1 MIASA
6 YKYSSTERRDPGFL
20 RRMWAMVIKEF
31 VQMRR
36 DRMTFATMIFVPI
49 MQLVLFGYAI
59 NTDPKQLPTAVLTRD
74 DGPLTRAVLSAMKNT
89 DYFDFRVQVRDA
101 AELDRLVRSGEV
113 QFAVEIPASFERD
126 VRRGDRPS
134 VLVIADATDPVATGT
149 AVSSLQGLI
158 DTALRRE
165 LRGPDASVTKSRA
178 PFDITIQNRYNPEAI
193 TQYNIV
199 PGLLGVVLTMTM
211 MMFTAL
217 AVTREIERGTM
228 EALLSMPIK
237 PVEIMIG
244 KIAPFVLVG
253 FVQMTI
259 IIGAAHV
266 LFGVPIMGSVW
277 LLVALSTLFAAANL
291 AVGYTFS
298 TIAENQLQAVQMT
311 FFFFLPNILLSGFM
325 FPFRGMPDW
334 AQAIGE
340 ALPLTHFLRIVR
352 GITLKGTGFADMH
365 LDGAGGLHGG
375 RDGAR
380 AVSLPPH
387 AGLAPNCELSFPRKR
402 ESSNHCN
409 RLFFTVGVTGLPGQ
423 AGQ

>member
-1 MIASA
+1 MSPSRYNGA
-6 YKYSSTERRDPGFL
+6 TEHDPGFL
-20 RRMWAMVIKEF
+20 RRMWAMVVKEF

-49 MQLVLFGYAI
+49 LQLTLFGYAI
-59 NTDPKQLPTAVLTRD
+59 NTDPKQLPTAVLVRD
-74 DGPLTRAVLSAMKNT
+74 DGPLTRAVLAAMRNT
-89 DYFDFRVQVRDA
+89 DYFDFRWQVRDPE
-101 AELDRLVRSGEV
+101 ELDKLIRSGDA

-126 VRRGDRPS
+126 VRRGDRPA

-149 AVSSLQGLI
+149 AISAVEGLL

-165 LRGPDASVTKSRA
+165 LRGPDASVKATSP
-178 PFDITIQNRYNPEAI
+178 PFELRLQRRYNPEGI

-228 EALLSMPIK
+228 ESLLAMPIK

-259 IIGAAHV
+259 IIGAAHY

-298 TIAENQLQAVQMT
+298 TFATNQLQAVQMT

-325 FPFRGMPDW
+325 FPFRGMPEW
-334 AQAIGE
+334 AQAIGA

-365 LDGAGGLHGG
+365 MDVFALVLFM
-375 RDGAR
+375 
-380 AVSLPPH
+380 AV
-387 AGLAPNCELSFPRKR
+387 AMGLA
-402 ESSNHCN
+402 
-409 RLFFTVGVTGLPGQ
+409 LFRFRRTLD
-423 AGQ
+423 

>member
-1 MIASA
+1 VTSVPYNGAGR
-6 YKYSSTERRDPGFL
+6 RRDPGFF
-20 RRMWAMVIKEF
+20 RRTWAMIVKEF

-36 DRMTFATMIFVPI
+36 DRMTFATMLIIPI
-49 MQLVLFGYAI
+49 LQLVLFGYAI
-59 NTDPKQLPTAVLTRD
+59 NTDPKNLPTAVLVRD
-74 DGPLTRAVLSAMKNT
+74 DGPLTRAVLAAMKNS
-89 DYFDFRVQVRDA
+89 DYFDFRKQVRDP
-101 AELDRLVRSGEV
+101 AELDEMLRSWEI

-149 AVSSLQGLI
+149 AISALQGLI

-165 LRGPDASVTKSRA
+165 LRGPDDAIQA
-178 PFDITIQNRYNPEAI
+178 AAPPFDLTLQRRYNPEGV

-228 EALLSMPIK
+228 ESLLAMPIR

-253 FVQMTI
+253 FVQMSI
-259 IIGAAHV
+259 ILGAAHV
-266 LFGVPIMGSVW
+266 LFDVPILGSVP
-277 LLVALSTLFAAANL
+277 LLIALATLFAAANL

-325 FPFRGMPDW
+325 FPYRGMPLW
-334 AQAIGE
+334 AQAFGE
-340 ALPLTHFLRIVR
+340 ILPLTHFLRIVR
-352 GITLKGTGFADMH
+352 GITLKGNGFADMQMDVLALVIFMVAAMALALFRFRKT
-365 LDGAGGLHGG
+365 LD
-375 RDGAR
+375 
-380 AVSLPPH
+380 
-387 AGLAPNCELSFPRKR
+387 
-402 ESSNHCN
+402 
-409 RLFFTVGVTGLPGQ
+409 
-423 AGQ
+423 

>member
-1 MIASA
+1 MIAAA
-6 YKYSSTERRDPGFL
+6 YRYSSSERRDPGFL

-74 DGPLTRAVLSAMKNT
+74 DGPLTRAVLAAMRNT
-89 DYFDFRVQVRDA
+89 DYFDFRVQVRDPE
-101 AELDRLVRSGEV
+101 ELDRLVRSGDV

-126 VRRGDRPS
+126 VRRGDRPQ

-149 AVSSLQGLI
+149 AVSALQGLI

-165 LRGPDASVTKSRA
+165 LRGPDAAVTKTTA
-178 PFDITIQNRYNPEAI
+178 PFEITLQNRYNPEGI

-228 EALLSMPIK
+228 ESLLAMPIK

-259 IIGAAHV
+259 ILGAAHL

-277 LLVALSTLFAAANL
+277 LLVALATLFAAANL

-298 TIAENQLQAVQMT
+298 TVATNQLQAVQMT

-352 GITLKGTGFADMH
+352 GITLKGNGFADMQIDV
-365 LDGAGGLHGG
+365 LALVLFMLI
-375 RDGAR
+375 AM
-380 AVSLPPH
+380 
-387 AGLAPNCELSFPRKR
+387 GLA
-402 ESSNHCN
+402 
-409 RLFFTVGVTGLPGQ
+409 LFRFRRTLD
-423 AGQ
+423 

>member
-1 MIASA
+1 MTATTYNGA
-6 YKYSSTERRDPGFL
+6 TDRDPGFF
-20 RRMWAMVIKEF
+20 RRTWAMVVKEF

-49 MQLVLFGYAI
+49 LQLTLFGYAI
-59 NTDPKQLPTAVLTRD
+59 NTDPKQLPTAVLVRD
-74 DGPLTRAVLSAMKNT
+74 DGPLTRAVLQAMKNT
-89 DYFDFRVQVRDA
+89 DYFDFRWQVRDSA
-101 AELDRLVRSGEV
+101 DLDKLIRSGEA

-126 VRRGDRPS
+126 IRRGDRPAL
-134 VLVIADATDPVATGT
+134 LVIADATDPVATGT
-149 AVSSLQGLI
+149 AISAVEGLV
-158 DTALRRE
+158 DTALKRE
-165 LRGPDASVTKSRA
+165 LRGPDDSIKAKA
-178 PFDITIQNRYNPEAI
+178 PPFEVRLQRRYNPEGI

-228 EALLSMPIK
+228 ESLLAMPIK

-259 IIGAAHV
+259 IIIAAHV
-266 LFGVPIMGSVW
+266 LFGVPIVGSIT
-277 LLVALSTLFAAANL
+277 LLVLLSTLFAAANL

-325 FPFRGMPDW
+325 FPFRGMPEW
-334 AQAIGE
+334 AQVIGA

-352 GITLKGTGFADMH
+352 GIMLKGNSFADMQIDV
-365 LDGAGGLHGG
+365 LALVIFLV
-375 RDGAR
+375 A
-380 AVSLPPH
+380 AM
-387 AGLAPNCELSFPRKR
+387 GLALLRFRR
-402 ESSNHCN
+402 T
-409 RLFFTVGVTGLPGQ
+409 LD
-423 AGQ
+423 

>member
-1 MIASA
+1 MSA
-6 YKYSSTERRDPGFL
+6 YNGSTAEHRDPGFF

-49 MQLVLFGYAI
+49 LQLTLFGYAI
-59 NTDPKQLPTAVLTRD
+59 NTDPKQLPTAVLVRD
-74 DGPLTRAVLSAMKNT
+74 EGPLTRAVLAAMKNT
-89 DYFDFRVQVRDA
+89 DYFKFTEQVHDA
-101 AELDRLVRSGEV
+101 DELDRLILSGKV

-126 VRRGDRPS
+126 VRRGDRPA

-165 LRGPDASVTKSRA
+165 LRGPGAPVTKSTA
-178 PFDITIQNRYNPEAI
+178 PFQITLQNRYNPEAI

-228 EALLSMPIK
+228 ESLLAMPIK

-259 IIGAAHV
+259 ILCAAHF
-266 LFGVPIMGSVW
+266 LFNVPIMGSVW
-277 LLVALSTLFAAANL
+277 LLVSLATLFAASNL

-298 TIAENQLQAVQMT
+298 TIAQNQLQAVQLT

-325 FPFRGMPDW
+325 FPFRGMPMW
-334 AQAIGE
+334 AQVIGE
-340 ALPLTHFLRIVR
+340 ALPLTHFMRIVR
-352 GITLKGTGFADMH
+352 GIMLKSTGLADMQIDVAA
-365 LDGAGGLHGG
+365 LFIFIIVAM
-375 RDGAR
+375 
-380 AVSLPPH
+380 
-387 AGLAPNCELSFPRKR
+387 GLALARFRR
-402 ESSNHCN
+402 T
-409 RLFFTVGVTGLPGQ
+409 LD
-423 AGQ
+423 

>member
-6 YKYSSTERRDPGFL
+6 YRYSSAERRDPGFL
-20 RRMWAMVIKEF
+20 RRVWAMIVKEF

-49 MQLVLFGYAI
+49 LQLMLFGYAI

-74 DGPLTRAVLSAMKNT
+74 DGPLTRSVLAAMRNT
-89 DYFDFRVQVRDA
+89 DYFDFRWQVRDA
-101 AELDRLVRSGEV
+101 DELDRLVRSGEA

-126 VRRGDRPS
+126 VRRGDRPR

-158 DTALRRE
+158 DSALKRE
-165 LRGPDASVTKSRA
+165 LRGPDVTVTKSEA
-178 PFDITIQNRYNPEAI
+178 PFEITVQNRYNPEAI

-228 EALLSMPIK
+228 ESLLAMPIK
-237 PVEIMIG
+237 PVEIMLG

-259 IIGAAHV
+259 ILGAAHV

-298 TIAENQLQAVQMT
+298 TVAENQLQAVQMT

-340 ALPLTHFLRIVR
+340 VLPLTHFLRIVR
-352 GITLKGTGFADMH
+352 GITLKGVGFGDMQMDV
-365 LDGAGGLHGG
+365 LALVLFMLI
-375 RDGAR
+375 AM
-380 AVSLPPH
+380 
-387 AGLAPNCELSFPRKR
+387 GLA
-402 ESSNHCN
+402 
-409 RLFFTVGVTGLPGQ
+409 LFRFRRTLD
-423 AGQ
+423 

>member
-1 MIASA
+1 MSPSRYNGA
-6 YKYSSTERRDPGFL
+6 TEHDPGFL
-20 RRMWAMVIKEF
+20 RRMWAMVVKEF

-49 MQLVLFGYAI
+49 LQLTLFGYAI
-59 NTDPKQLPTAVLTRD
+59 NTDPKQLPTAVLVRD
-74 DGPLTRAVLSAMKNT
+74 DGPLTRAVLAAMRNT
-89 DYFDFRVQVRDA
+89 DYFDFRWQVRDPE
-101 AELDRLVRSGEV
+101 ELDKLIRSGDA

-126 VRRGDRPS
+126 VRRGDRPA

-149 AVSSLQGLI
+149 AISAVEGLL

-165 LRGPDASVTKSRA
+165 LRGPDASVKATSP
-178 PFDITIQNRYNPEAI
+178 PFELRLQRRYNPEGI

-228 EALLSMPIK
+228 ESLLAMPIK

-259 IIGAAHV
+259 IIGAAHY
-266 LFGVPIMGSVW
+266 LFDVPIMGSVW

-298 TIAENQLQAVQMT
+298 TFATNQLQAVQMT

-325 FPFRGMPDW
+325 FPFRGMPEW
-334 AQAIGE
+334 AQAIGA

-365 LDGAGGLHGG
+365 MDVLALVLFM
-375 RDGAR
+375 
-380 AVSLPPH
+380 AV
-387 AGLAPNCELSFPRKR
+387 AMGLA
-402 ESSNHCN
+402 
-409 RLFFTVGVTGLPGQ
+409 LFRFRRTLD
-423 AGQ
+423 

>member
-1 MIASA
+1 MKASV
-6 YKYSSTERRDPGFL
+6 YTRPVVTRPDPGFL
-20 RRMWAMVIKEF
+20 KRMWAMVVKEF

-36 DRMTFATMIFVPI
+36 DRMTFATMLVIPI
-49 MQLVLFGYAI
+49 LQLTLFGYAI
-59 NTDPKQLPTAVLTRD
+59 NTDPKQLPTAVLVRD
-74 DGPLTRAVLSAMKNT
+74 SGPLTRAVLSAMHNS
-89 DYFDFRVQVRDA
+89 DYFEFTKQVRDPS
-101 AELDRLVRSGEV
+101 ELDAMIRSGEV

-126 VRRGDRPS
+126 VRRGDKPAL
-134 VLVIADATDPVATGT
+134 LVIADATDPVATGT
-149 AVSSLQGLI
+149 AISALQGLT

-165 LRGPDASVTKSRA
+165 LRGPDAAVKTTSA
-178 PFDITIQNRYNPEAI
+178 PFEIRLQRRYNPEGI

-228 EALLSMPIK
+228 ESLLAMPIK

-253 FVQMTI
+253 FVQMSI
-259 IIGAAHV
+259 IIGAAHF

-298 TIAENQLQAVQMT
+298 TIAQNQLQAVQMT

-325 FPFRGMPDW
+325 FPFRGMRDW

-352 GITLKGTGFADMH
+352 GITLKGIGFADMKIDV
-365 LDGAGGLHGG
+365 LALVIFMLV
-375 RDGAR
+375 AM
-380 AVSLPPH
+380 
-387 AGLAPNCELSFPRKR
+387 GLALYRFRR
-402 ESSNHCN
+402 T
-409 RLFFTVGVTGLPGQ
+409 LD
-423 AGQ
+423 

>member
-1 MIASA
+1 MTAAA
-6 YKYSSTERRDPGFL
+6 YRYSSSERRDPGFL
-20 RRMWAMVIKEF
+20 RRMWAMIVKEF

-49 MQLVLFGYAI
+49 LQLVLFGYAI

-74 DGPLTRAVLSAMKNT
+74 DGPLTRAVLAAMKNT
-89 DYFDFRVQVRDA
+89 DYFDFQVQLRDPE
-101 AELDRLVRSGEV
+101 ELDRLIRSGEV

-126 VRRGDRPS
+126 VRRGDKPS

-158 DTALRRE
+158 DSALRRE
-165 LRGPDASVTKSRA
+165 LRGPDTQLTKANA
-178 PFDITIQNRYNPEAI
+178 PFEIVLQNRYNPEAI

-199 PGLLGVVLTMTM
+199 PGLLGVVLTMPM
-211 MMFTAL
+211 MLFTAL
-217 AVTREIERGTM
+217 AVTREIARGTM
-228 EALLSMPIK
+228 ESLLAMPIK
-237 PVEIMIG
+237 PVEIMLG

-259 IIGAAHV
+259 ILGAAHL

-277 LLVALSTLFAAANL
+277 LLVALATLFAAANL

-352 GITLKGTGFADMH
+352 GITLKGIGFADMQVDV
-365 LDGAGGLHGG
+365 LALVIFMLV
-375 RDGAR
+375 AM
-380 AVSLPPH
+380 
-387 AGLAPNCELSFPRKR
+387 GLALYRFRR
-402 ESSNHCN
+402 T
-409 RLFFTVGVTGLPGQ
+409 LD
-423 AGQ
+423 

>member
-1 MIASA
+1 MSDATYNGSA
-6 YKYSSTERRDPGFL
+6 AERRDPGFF

-49 MQLVLFGYAI
+49 LQLTLFGYAI
-59 NTDPKQLPTAVLTRD
+59 NTDPKQLPTAVLVRD
-74 DGPLTRAVLSAMKNT
+74 EGPLTRAVLAAMKNT
-89 DYFDFRVQVRDA
+89 DYFKFTEQVHDA
-101 AELDRLVRSGEV
+101 DELDRLIRTGKV

-165 LRGPDASVTKSRA
+165 LRGPDAPVTKSTA
-178 PFDITIQNRYNPEAI
+178 PFQITLQNRYNPEAI

-228 EALLSMPIK
+228 ESLLAMPIK

-259 IIGAAHV
+259 ILCAAHF
-266 LFGVPIMGSVW
+266 LFNVPIMGSVW
-277 LLVALSTLFAAANL
+277 LMVSLATLFAASNL

-298 TIAENQLQAVQMT
+298 TIARNQLQAVQLT

-325 FPFRGMPDW
+325 FPFRGMPMW
-334 AQAIGE
+334 AQVIGE
-340 ALPLTHFLRIVR
+340 ALPLTHFMRIVR
-352 GITLKGTGFADMH
+352 GITLKGAGFAEVGYE
-365 LDGAGGLHGG
+365 LVWLAAIL
-375 RDGAR
+375 
-380 AVSLPPH
+380 AVLVV
-387 AGLAPNCELSFPRKR
+387 LSATRFSKK
-402 ESSNHCN
+402 
-409 RLFFTVGVTGLPGQ
+409 LG
-423 AGQ
+423 

>member
-1 MIASA
+1 MIAPS
-6 YKYSSTERRDPGFL
+6 YRYSSTQRRDPGFF
-20 RRMWAMVIKEF
+20 RRMWAMIVKEF

-36 DRMTFATMIFVPI
+36 DRMTFATMIFVPVL
-49 MQLVLFGYAI
+49 QLTLFGYAI

-74 DGPLTRAVLSAMKNT
+74 DGPLTRAVLAAMRNT
-89 DYFDFRVQVRDA
+89 DYFDFRWQVRDA
-101 AELDRLVRSGEV
+101 DELDRLVRSGEA
-113 QFAVEIPASFERD
+113 QFGVEIPASFERD
-126 VRRGDRPS
+126 VRRGDRPQ

-158 DTALRRE
+158 DSALKRE
-165 LRGPDASVTKSRA
+165 LRGPDAPVTKTAA
-178 PFDITIQNRYNPEAI
+178 PFEITLQNRYNPEAI

-228 EALLSMPIK
+228 ESLLAMPIK
-237 PVEIMIG
+237 PVEIMLG

-259 IIGAAHV
+259 ILGAAHL

-277 LLVALSTLFAAANL
+277 LLVTLATLFAAANL

-298 TIAENQLQAVQMT
+298 TIASNQLQAVQMT

-325 FPFRGMPDW
+325 FPFRGMPEW
-334 AQAIGE
+334 AQAIGA

-352 GITLKGTGFADMH
+352 GITLKGIGFADMKFDV
-365 LDGAGGLHGG
+365 LALVIFMLV
-375 RDGAR
+375 AM
-380 AVSLPPH
+380 
-387 AGLAPNCELSFPRKR
+387 GLA
-402 ESSNHCN
+402 
-409 RLFFTVGVTGLPGQ
+409 LFRFRRTLD
-423 AGQ
+423 

>member
-1 MIASA
+1 MIDAP
-6 YKYSSTERRDPGFL
+6 YSYSDGARRDPGFF
-20 RRMWAMVIKEF
+20 RRMWAMVVKEF

-36 DRMTFATMIFVPI
+36 DRMTFATMIIVPI

-74 DGPLTRAVLSAMKNT
+74 DGPLTRAVLTAMRNT
-89 DYFDFRVQVRDA
+89 DYFDFRVQVRDPK
-101 AELDRLVRSGEV
+101 ELDRLVRAGEV

-149 AVSSLQGLI
+149 AVSALQGLI

-165 LRGPDASVTKSRA
+165 LRGPDGALAKTAA
-178 PFDITIQNRYNPEAI
+178 PFAITLQNRYNPEGI

-228 EALLSMPIK
+228 ESLLAMPIR

-259 IIGAAHV
+259 ILGAAHL
-266 LFGVPIMGSVW
+266 LFDVPIMGSIW
-277 LLVALSTLFAAANL
+277 LLVALATLFAAANL

-334 AQAIGE
+334 AQVIGE
-340 ALPLTHFLRIVR
+340 LLPLTHFLRIVR
-352 GITLKGTGFADMH
+352 GIALKGIGFADMQMDV
-365 LDGAGGLHGG
+365 LALVLFMLV
-375 RDGAR
+375 AM
-380 AVSLPPH
+380 
-387 AGLAPNCELSFPRKR
+387 GLALIRFRR
-402 ESSNHCN
+402 T
-409 RLFFTVGVTGLPGQ
+409 LD
-423 AGQ
+423 

>member
-1 MIASA
+1 MNAAPYQYSA
-6 YKYSSTERRDPGFL
+6 GERRDPGFF

-36 DRMTFATMIFVPI
+36 DRMTFATMIIVPI

-74 DGPLTRAVLSAMKNT
+74 DGPLTRAVLASMRNT
-89 DYFDFRVQVRDA
+89 DYFDFRVQVRDPE
-101 AELDRLVRSGEV
+101 ELDRLVRSGEV

-149 AVSSLQGLI
+149 AVSALQGLI

-165 LRGPDASVTKSRA
+165 LRGPDDALAETAS
-178 PFDITIQNRYNPEAI
+178 PFAITLQNRYNPEGI

-228 EALLSMPIK
+228 ESLLAMPIR

-244 KIAPFVLVG
+244 KIVPFVLVG
-253 FVQMTI
+253 FVQMSI
-259 IIGAAHV
+259 ILGAAHV
-266 LFGVPIMGSVW
+266 LFDVPIMGSIW
-277 LLVALSTLFAAANL
+277 LLVALATLFAAANL

-334 AQAIGE
+334 AQVIGE
-340 ALPLTHFLRIVR
+340 MLPLTHFLRIVR
-352 GITLKGTGFADMH
+352 GITLKGIGFADMQMDV
-365 LDGAGGLHGG
+365 LALVLFML
-375 RDGAR
+375 
-380 AVSLPPH
+380 VSM
-387 AGLAPNCELSFPRKR
+387 GLALYRFRTT
-402 ESSNHCN
+402 
-409 RLFFTVGVTGLPGQ
+409 LD
-423 AGQ
+423 

>member
-1 MIASA
+1 MSDAT
-6 YKYSSTERRDPGFL
+6 YNGSTAERRDPAFF

-49 MQLVLFGYAI
+49 LQLTLFGYAI
-59 NTDPKQLPTAVLTRD
+59 NTDPKQLPTAVLVRD
-74 DGPLTRAVLSAMKNT
+74 EGPLTRAVLAAMKNT
-89 DYFDFRVQVRDA
+89 DYFKFTKQVHDA
-101 AELDRLVRSGEV
+101 DELDRLIRSGKV

-126 VRRGDRPS
+126 VRRGDRPG

-165 LRGPDASVTKSRA
+165 LRGPDAPLTKSTA
-178 PFDITIQNRYNPEAI
+178 PFQITLQNRYNPEAI

-228 EALLSMPIK
+228 ESLLAMPIK

-259 IIGAAHV
+259 ILFAAHF
-266 LFGVPIMGSVW
+266 LFNVPIMGSVW
-277 LLVALSTLFAAANL
+277 LLVSLATLFAASNL

-298 TIAENQLQAVQMT
+298 TIAQNQLQAVQLT

-325 FPFRGMPDW
+325 FPFRGMPMW
-334 AQAIGE
+334 AQVIGE
-340 ALPLTHFLRIVR
+340 ALPLTHFMRIVR
-352 GITLKGTGFADMH
+352 GIMLKSTGLADMQIDVAA
-365 LDGAGGLHGG
+365 LFIFIIVAM
-375 RDGAR
+375 
-380 AVSLPPH
+380 
-387 AGLAPNCELSFPRKR
+387 GLALARFRR
-402 ESSNHCN
+402 T
-409 RLFFTVGVTGLPGQ
+409 LD
-423 AGQ
+423 

>member
-1 MIASA
+1 MIAAA
-6 YKYSSTERRDPGFL
+6 YRYSSSQRRDPGFL
-20 RRMWAMVIKEF
+20 RRMWAMIVKEF

-74 DGPLTRAVLSAMKNT
+74 DGPLTRAVLSAMRNT
-89 DYFDFRVQVRDA
+89 DYFDFQAQVRDPE
-101 AELDRLVRSGEV
+101 ELDRLIRSGEV
-113 QFAVEIPASFERD
+113 QFAIEIPASFERD
-126 VRRGDRPS
+126 VRRGDKPS

-158 DTALRRE
+158 DSALRRE
-165 LRGPDASVTKSRA
+165 LRGPDAQLTKAAA
-178 PFDITIQNRYNPEAI
+178 PFEIVLQNRYNPEAI

-228 EALLSMPIK
+228 ESLLAMPIK
-237 PVEIMIG
+237 PVEIMLG

-325 FPFRGMPDW
+325 FPFRGMPEW

-352 GITLKGTGFADMH
+352 GITLKGIGFADMQVDV
-365 LDGAGGLHGG
+365 LALVIFMVV
-375 RDGAR
+375 AM
-380 AVSLPPH
+380 
-387 AGLAPNCELSFPRKR
+387 GLA
-402 ESSNHCN
+402 
-409 RLFFTVGVTGLPGQ
+409 LFRFRRTLD
-423 AGQ
+423 